1 MTESVETE
9 IRSLEDELK
18 SLHRRIIKGEIE
30 MSRERFSEIRKN
42 TEEMINLMREQKG
55 GNHEEA

>member
-30 MSRERFSEIRKN
+30 MSRERFSEIRKD
-42 TEEMINLMREQKG
+42 TEEMINLIREQGRKS
-55 GNHEEA
+55 